1 MKVATMTVNMTL
13 ATYQHD
19 NPDDQIVKMAKRY
32 KRKCITPST
41 KRTLNRVITS
51 PKPTVLVRMVYEEV
65 LNVSA

>member
-1 MKVATMTVNMTL
+1 MKVATMTVHMTL
-13 ATYQHD
+13 ASYQPD
-19 NPDDQIVKMAKRY
+19 NSDDQIVKMAKRY

-51 PKPTVLVRMVYEEV
+51 PKPTVLVRTVYEEV

>member
-19 NPDDQIVKMAKRY
+19 KPDNQIVKMAKRY

-41 KRTLNRVITS
+41 KRTLNKVITS
-51 PKPTVLVRMVYEEV
+51 PKPTLLVRTVYDEV
-65 LNVSA
+65 LNVPA